1 MTKLAGCS
9 KDHAKEIDLYNKS
22 YDDKVERINAMMKM
36 AKEALDF
43 IENKTKEEKEEL
55 LQKASYYYA

>member
-1 MTKLAGCS
+1 MSKLAGCS

-22 YDDKVERINAMMKM
+22 YEDKVERINTMLKM
-36 AKEALDF
+36 GKEAFDSLD
-43 IENKTKEEKEEL
+43 NKTKEEKEEL

>member
-1 MTKLAGCS
+1 MSKLAGCS

-22 YDDKVERINAMMKM
+22 YEDKVERINTMMKM
-36 AKEALDF
+36 GKEAFDSLD
-43 IENKTKEEKEEL
+43 NKTKEEKEEL